1 VGSKLTTSARFR
13 IFLSHSSS
21 PEDREVVLALR
32 TLLRRHTFDVYMAEF
47 DVQPGNR
54 ILDTVEKNLKACQAV
69 VVMITPNSSR
79 SQWVMFEL
87 GMANLSRIPVVPLV
101 QLGSDVPK
109 PLAGIE
115 YVAFERDDPKISFD
129 VVVRHMITLRDQWET
144 VQGYK
149 ELAMVGGLLAGLK
162 LLDYLDKQGRKTS

>member
-1 VGSKLTTSARFR
+1 
-13 IFLSHSSS
+13 
-21 PEDREVVLALR
+21 
-32 TLLRRHTFDVYMAEF
+32 
-47 DVQPGNR
+47 
-54 ILDTVEKNLKACQAV
+54 
-69 VVMITPNSSR
+69 
-79 SQWVMFEL
+79 
-87 GMANLSRIPVVPLV
+87 MANLSRIPVVPLV